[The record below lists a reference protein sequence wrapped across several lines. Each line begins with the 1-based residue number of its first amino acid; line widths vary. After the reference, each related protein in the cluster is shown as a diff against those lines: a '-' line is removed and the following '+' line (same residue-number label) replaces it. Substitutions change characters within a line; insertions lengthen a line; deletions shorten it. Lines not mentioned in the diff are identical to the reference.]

1 MESVPLTCSHQVLME
16 STARQAS
23 LKRATPKDNAVEN
36 QSLCHRERIISL
48 HYRKLK
54 HFSWSAGS
62 YLFISVFLALTADTV
77 AWCCYTPAKVARA
90 SRLQAHTQ
98 QAKSD
103 FSNICL
109 DLSPTPHPPSDTHTH
124 IHADTATSV

>member
-1 MESVPLTCSHQVLME
+1 MELVPLTCSHQVLME

-23 LKRATPKDNAVEN
+23 LKRATSKDNAAEN

-62 YLFISVFLALTADTV
+62 SYLFISIFLALTADTV

-90 SRLQAHTQ
+90 SCLQADTQ
-98 QAKSD
+98 RPSLISATSVW
-103 FSNICL
+103 IYL
-109 DLSPTPHPPSDTHTH
+109 PPPDTHTH
-124 IHADTATSV
+124 IHADTQPRPCE